1 MRSQRLPVLLCS
13 LFLISMAPLMPV
25 TADESDSWH
34 NHVVISEVLVSA
46 SSEDYDGVDWNGDGD
61 IGSSSDQ
68 FIELWNPTDE
78 TVNISNWILDD
89 VLGAGSPACS
99 NGWNTELAPGAR

>member
-1 MRSQRLPVLLCS
+1 
-13 LFLISMAPLMPV
+13 MPV

-89 VLGAGSPACS
+89 VLGAGSRLARLVGILNWLPVP
-99 NGWNTELAPGAR
+99 GWHSSATIPESS